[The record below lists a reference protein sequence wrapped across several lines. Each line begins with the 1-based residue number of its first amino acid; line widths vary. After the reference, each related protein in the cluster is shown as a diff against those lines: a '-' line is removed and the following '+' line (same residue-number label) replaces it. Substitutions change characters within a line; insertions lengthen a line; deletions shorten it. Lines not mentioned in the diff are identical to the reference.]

1 MVIEHETMKNTKK
14 ERTEV
19 GALAPKIASGDN
31 VCGGSAYSFSN
42 FWRFNNH
49 QTHSTILQCQF
60 QFCGSVIEPRAN
72 KAIWQLMIKTKKN
85 LTICIRGL
93 AIWFEWIFK

>member
-1 MVIEHETMKNTKK
+1 MVIEHETMENTKK

-49 QTHSTILQCQF
+49 QTHSTIIRHIQQF
-60 QFCGSVIEPRAN
+60 YNASFNFVVVLGV
-72 KAIWQLMIKTKKN
+72 
-85 LTICIRGL
+85 L
-93 AIWFEWIFK
+93 AIHDKD